1 MEFTTQAE
9 LLEHLGKNPN
19 DRSLVQR
26 MIARGEVVKEWG
38 VYVIVD
44 KDIIIRELKEEIKE
58 LKKSDTKFVSKAMW
72 EKVLAHGEINNLKM
86 ENADLKD
93 HLKFFYEMDLA
104 RKEAME
110 NVVKAYYDK
119 NPNDWWENAVE
130 KANKFMG
137 FSENPCENDEIEY
150 VKGIL

>member
-1 MEFTTQAE
+1 MWYETKKAI
-9 LLEHLGKNPN
+9 LEAYGKGWKNVRWL
-19 DRSLVQR
+19 DKAIQR
-26 MIARGEVVKEWG
+26 GFVVEQNGMYAFKSDIEG
-38 VYVIVD
+38 VD
-44 KDIIIRELKEEIKE
+44 KSWSQVDKSWLNREIEQLRI
-58 LKKSDTKFVSKAMW
+58 
-72 EKVLAHGEINNLKM
+72 
-86 ENADLKD
+86 ENAKLKNNNNSNTDLLD

-110 NVVKAYYDK
+110 KIVKWYYDK

>member
-1 MEFTTQAE
+1 MWYETKRAI
-9 LLEHLGKNPN
+9 LEAYGKDWKNVRWL
-19 DRSLVQR
+19 DKAIQR
-26 MIARGEVVKEWG
+26 GFIVEQNGMYAFKSDVEW
-38 VYVIVD
+38 VD
-44 KDIIIRELKEEIKE
+44 KSWLQVEISCLKGEIEQLRIENAE
-58 LKKSDTKFVSKAMW
+58 LKK
-72 EKVLAHGEINNLKM
+72 NN
-86 ENADLKD
+86 NSSTDLLD

-110 NVVKAYYDK
+110 KIVKWYYDK
-119 NPNDWWENAVE
+119 NPNDWWENAVA